1 MTSPYL
7 LLPLRDEETARKEI
21 LQRRLDEFARKMEKG
36 K

>member
-21 LQRRLDEFARKMEKG
+21 EKRREQQARKG
-36 K
+36 KAGE